1 MGMMRGSPDGWCN
14 RGRALVLAGL
24 SLWILTGCDVR
35 PPLRI
40 GFSGCLSGRL
50 SDLGLSGRNGAFLA
64 VEARNVAGGID
75 GRPVELLVKDDRHD
89 PAEAKKVDRELID
102 AGVLAIVGHMTSS
115 ITREVLPLINQHRIV
130 LLSPT
135 TSAAEFNAIDDFLIR
150 VIETSSAES
159 THLAANASGKAGL
172 RSMAAIVDL
181 SNPVYSQPYLES
193 FSRAFASGGGR
204 MYPELTFLTD
214 RAPLFSDLA
223 RQLVARQPGGVLL
236 VTAALDAAMLC
247 QQIRK
252 LNQNLPIYVAGWA
265 HTPEFLE
272 HGGRAVEG
280 VLFSHIIDPTS
291 QQPRYLKFRQDY
303 LQHFSR
309 EPDFAATLSFEATE
323 LLLKTIARAADRSSL
338 KPALLGQ
345 GAVAGLQGDFTLD
358 RFGDVQRP
366 RFLITVAGN
375 RYQRFNP

>member
-1 MGMMRGSPDGWCN
+1 MKW
-14 RGRALVLAGL
+14 GRVLFLGGL
-24 SLWILTGCDVR
+24 SLWSLSGCDGR
-35 PPLRI
+35 PPLRV

-64 VEARNVAGGID
+64 IESRNASGGID

-89 PAEAKKVDRELID
+89 PAEAKKVDQELID

-115 ITREVLPLINQHRIV
+115 ITREVLPLINAQRVV

-135 TSAAEFNAIDDFLIR
+135 TSAAEFNATDDYLIR

-159 THLAANASGKAGL
+159 EHLAHHALRKAGL
-172 RSMAAIVDL
+172 RSMASIIDL
-181 SNPVYSQPYLES
+181 SNPAYTRPYFEN
-193 FSRAFASGGGR
+193 FSRVFAAGGGR
-204 MYPELTFLTD
+204 MIPELTFLTD
-214 RAPLFSDLA
+214 RVAFFSDLA
-223 RQLVARQPGGVLL
+223 RQLLTQRPDGVLL

-252 LNQNLPIYVAGWA
+252 LDQNLPIYVAGWA

-272 HGGRAVEG
+272 HGGNAVEG
-280 VLFSHIIDPTS
+280 ARFSHIIDPTG

-303 LQHFSR
+303 LRQFSR

-323 LLLKTIARAADRSSL
+323 LLLDAIARTADRSAL
-338 KPALLGQ
+338 RTALLGQ
-345 GAVAGLQGDFTLD
+345 EAIHGLQGDFTID

-366 RFLITVAGN
+366 RFLITVADN
-375 RYQRFNP
+375 RYKRFDP